1 MQAVNVR
8 GELGAV
14 GGLGG
19 GPVAQRGLGC
29 LAVSQA
35 VGDGEAGV
43 SFQLGKHHQHLP
55 AGGDRE
61 CWRKRNMEQLQFK
74 AFLLASV
81 KADKAHVEL

>member
-8 GELGAV
+8 GELWAV

-19 GPVAQRGLGC
+19 RPISEGGLGC
-29 LAVSQA
+29 LAVSKA

-55 AGGDRE
+55 AGVDRE
-61 CWRKRNMEQLQFK
+61 RKRQVRGKFQGLTEHNFSIFYV
-74 AFLLASV
+74 AFCIL
-81 KADKAHVEL
+81 H

>member
-8 GELGAV
+8 GQLGAV

-19 GPVAQRGLGC
+19 GPVSEGGLGG

-43 SFQLGKHHQHLP
+43 SFQL
-55 AGGDRE
+55 
-61 CWRKRNMEQLQFK
+61 
-74 AFLLASV
+74 
-81 KADKAHVEL
+81 